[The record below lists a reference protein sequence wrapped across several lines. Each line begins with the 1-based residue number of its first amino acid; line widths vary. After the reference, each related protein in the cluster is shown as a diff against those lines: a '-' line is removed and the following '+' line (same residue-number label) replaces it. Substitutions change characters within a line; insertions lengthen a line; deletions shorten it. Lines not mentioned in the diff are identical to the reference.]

1 MWKVN
6 PIFKKGI
13 TTSRHEFLE
22 EKWEWSHIV
31 YDDNG
36 RAVFFFGDVRPF
48 DKIPVDE
55 VRLYCSETVT
65 LSPARVVRFAKEL
78 LRLVGKKAM
87 IKDA

>member
-31 YDDNG
+31 YDVNG

-48 DKIPVDE
+48 DKIPLDD
-55 VRLYCSETVT
+55 VRLCCSETVV
-65 LSPARVVRFAKEL
+65 LSAAQTVRFTKEL
-78 LRLVGKKAM
+78 LRLVGKKAV
-87 IKDA
+87 IEDA